1 MPRTQPKQ
9 QPFAQRG
16 PVWPASAAAVLLTML
31 KRTTLGNVRSLK
43 ISGASASGRRKRRV
57 KSS

>member
-1 MPRTQPKQ
+1 MPRTTAKQ
-9 QPFAQRG
+9 HPLTQRG
-16 PVWPASAAAVLLTML
+16 HVWPASAAAALTTML

-43 ISGASASGRRKRRV
+43 ISGASASGRRKRRA